1 MPNRKEWQFYH
12 EKFLIMERIDS
23 FETFL
28 SVSPFL
34 IKKVID
40 SVVGGEVQQCKKL
53 INKSILIQTKENIQV
68 WILRI
73 YSNGLRG
80 IDKSEILLEL
90 KNRNCFDF
98 CIHYP

>member
-1 MPNRKEWQFYH
+1 
-12 EKFLIMERIDS
+12 MERIDS

-68 WILRI
+68 
-73 YSNGLRG
+73 
-80 IDKSEILLEL
+80 
-90 KNRNCFDF
+90 
-98 CIHYP
+98 